1 MYLNSYIKTFGKNT
15 FKEKRFNHVDALVLA
30 ALSYINLDLVLNKES
45 DGSFLLKDIDL
56 SNIDDLVKGEFDA
69 KKNKVLLPLMM
80 KSNRFKNIRIKNI
93 EIVNDAKDATQFYAF
108 CVLLEGIVYI
118 TIRGTDLTLKGWK
131 EDVNMLLQ
139 EKVPS
144 QNIGLKYLQ
153 KIAKQEEGNIIIAGH
168 SKGGVVAEYAGL
180 FCDEYTQSRITHIY
194 SFDGPGFYN
203 DKLTKEA
210 EESPFRNK
218 LIKFVPKNTVVG
230 IMLKGTKHSYIVD
243 AAGVGVFQHDPFN
256 WKIDNEGKFIILKRR
271 ANISYIN
278 EKALTEWIDSL
289 DKEDLRLVMNLMF
302 DTFGDLNVDLVTLR
316 DDWWNT
322 WRKLNNQYKTL
333 KKKEKKRLNAL
344 ALRFLKIN
352 TQQTINF
359 YKAQRNKP
367 KQIENKQKKSPTR

>member
-1 MYLNSYIKTFGKNT
+1 MYLNSYVKTFGKNT

-80 KSNRFKNIRIKNI
+80 KSNRFKNVRIKNI

-108 CVLLEGIVYI
+108 CVLLEDIVYI

-194 SFDGPGFYN
+194 SFDGPGFYS

-210 EESPFRNK
+210 EESPFRSK

-256 WKIDNEGKFIILKRR
+256 WKIDNEGKFITLKRR

-322 WRKLNNQYKTL
+322 WRKLNNQYKSL

-344 ALRFLKIN
+344 ALRFFKIN

-367 KQIENKQKKSPTR
+367 KQIENKQKKSPTK